1 MLVRVVWVP
10 LIELWYFSDVRLMAK
25 QAPAGDAGLSEEQA
39 EENQSLANMHKAVS
53 ARSDDRVRVG

>member
-1 MLVRVVWVP
+1 
-10 LIELWYFSDVRLMAK
+10 MAK